1 MQIQILPRPIMRK
14 PQAQY
19 KFLGRFP
26 HLQFE
31 AQKRDRRG
39 NREIERRRGI
49 SGGGATPELVKRP
62 SIDLPRIDR
71 IIRCS
76 LGSQGLQL
84 PAIEPVPEASV
95 SIVEE
100 RTPADRE
107 RWWKRGL
114 KAISEGKLAVVL
126 LSGGQPREG
135 LVITLKYHLESSK
148 FSCTGE

>member
-1 MQIQILPRPIMRK
+1 MTVTRLKDYGQEDAIAFWDELSP
-14 PQAQY
+14 
-19 KFLGRFP
+19 
-26 HLQFE
+26 E
-31 AQKRDRRG
+31 ERDL
-39 NREIERRRGI
+39 
-49 SGGGATPELVKRP
+49 LVKDIQ

-126 LSGGQPREG
+126 LSGGQN
-135 LVITLKYHLESSK
+135 
-148 FSCTGE
+148 